1 MGPSPPSLLGKIGAA
16 TFGKRNPDSSD
27 TMRMAYMR
35 ITSSSVE
42 PSGRKVMSCSFGPS
56 SLAK

>member
-27 TMRMAYMR
+27 SHAAYMR